1 MITRVP
7 SVVHQSRLLRLNIGE
22 LLAVATLGAL
32 ALEPLLGSLA
42 AGSFLLFGLLLL
54 ASQPVHSLSS
64 LVRYWPLLLLPAYCL
79 LSTLWSDFPDSTL
92 RYSTQ
97 LAVTLAIAIVIACR
111 VSSESLLRGLFCIYS
126 LGIVLSLVIGRN
138 SDGSAWLGIFGS
150 KNAFAAFVS
159 VFAVISVGVAFD
171 KGAVRGLRV
180 AGLVGAVLSLPLLIR
195 AQSAGALAVI
205 GPAVLSVLAVML
217 IRRLSA
223 PQKLVVLAA
232 VVFAVLVGA
241 LVFATYGT
249 QLLGAFLETS
259 GKDSTL
265 TGRTDL
271 WRTGLTLISD
281 KPFLGVGYR
290 AFWVKGNG
298 PAEELWA
305 MFGEPSGAGFNFHN
319 LYISNAV
326 DLGLVGLSIEVALIY
341 LTASILV
348 VLAFVRPT
356 HVVAALLGLHLL
368 LILRSFVEV
377 EVFFEFS
384 VRTVLA
390 YCTVVYAAREFLH
403 WRATRQVPLSSRAY
417 LARGTA

>member
-1 MITRVP
+1 MRLPTSEMSI
-7 SVVHQSRLLRLNIGE
+7 HLLR
-22 LLAVATLGAL
+22 
-32 ALEPLLGSLA
+32 
-42 AGSFLLFGLLLL
+42 
-54 ASQPVHSLSS
+54 
-64 LVRYWPLLLLPAYCL
+64 
-79 LSTLWSDFPDSTL
+79 
-92 RYSTQ
+92 
-97 LAVTLAIAIVIACR
+97 
-111 VSSESLLRGLFCIYS
+111 
-126 LGIVLSLVIGRN
+126 
-138 SDGSAWLGIFGS
+138 
-150 KNAFAAFVS
+150 
-159 VFAVISVGVAFD
+159 VF
-171 KGAVRGLRV
+171 
-180 AGLVGAVLSLPLLIR
+180 
-195 AQSAGALAVI
+195 
-205 GPAVLSVLAVML
+205 ML

-298 PAEELWA
+298 PAEQLWA

-356 HVVAALLGLHLL
+356 HERDAD
-368 LILRSFVEV
+368 I
-377 EVFFEFS
+377 
-384 VRTVLA
+384 
-390 YCTVVYAAREFLH
+390 AR
-403 WRATRQVPLSSRAY
+403 RC
-417 LARGTA
+417 G

>member
-1 MITRVP
+1 MTTLAP
-7 SVVHQSRLLRLNIGE
+7 SVVHQPRLLRLNIGE
-22 LLAVATLGAL
+22 LLALPALGAL

-42 AGSFLLFGLLLL
+42 AAAFLLFGLLLVV
-54 ASQPVHSLSS
+54 SQPMHSLSS

-79 LSTLWSDFPDSTL
+79 LSTLWSDFPDNTL
-92 RYSTQ
+92 RYGTQ
-97 LAVTLAIAIVIACR
+97 LAVTLAIAVVIACR
-111 VSSESLLRGLFCIYS
+111 VSPTRLLRGLFCIYS
-126 LGIVLSLVIGRN
+126 IGIVLSLVVGRN
-138 SDGSAWLGIFGS
+138 SDGAAWLGIFGS

-159 VFAVISVGVAFD
+159 VFALISVGVVFD
-171 KGAVRGLRV
+171 KGATRGLRI
-180 AGLVGAVLSLPLLIR
+180 AALAGAVLSLPLLIR

-205 GPAVLSVLAVML
+205 GPAVMVTLAVML
-217 IRRLSA
+217 IGRLNA
-223 PQKLVVLAA
+223 PQKLIVLCA
-232 VVFAVLVGA
+232 VIFAVLAGL

-249 QLLGAFLETS
+249 QLLDAFLETS

-271 WRTGLTLISD
+271 WRTGLSLISD
-281 KPFLGVGYR
+281 KPFFGVGYR

-298 PAEELWA
+298 PAEQLWA

-326 DLGLVGLSIEVALIY
+326 DLGLVGLSIEIILIY
-341 LTASILV
+341 LTTAILV

-356 HVVAALLGLHLL
+356 HVVAALLGLHVL

-384 VRTVLA
+384 VRSVLA
-390 YCTVVYAAREFLH
+390 YCTVVYAAREFLE
-403 WRATRQVPLSSRAY
+403 WRATRHAPLSSRAY